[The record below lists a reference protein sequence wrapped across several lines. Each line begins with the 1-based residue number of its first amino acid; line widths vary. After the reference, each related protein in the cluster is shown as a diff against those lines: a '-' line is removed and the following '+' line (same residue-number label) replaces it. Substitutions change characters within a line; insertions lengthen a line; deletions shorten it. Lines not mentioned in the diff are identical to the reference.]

1 MHVPTVRNVVCLTKT
16 NRDFKLHAA
25 ITVRYGRAV
34 PLGFFYSVML
44 ERKLLRTR
52 VFDVDR

>member
-16 NRDFKLHAA
+16 ETSNVVKRSLSDMEGQCLWD
-25 ITVRYGRAV
+25 
-34 PLGFFYSVML
+34 FFYSVKI
-44 ERKLLRTR
+44 ERKLLRAC